1 VNKNEQKRLPHQS
14 RFSTGGTKNARI
26 RGVGFQNAKKDR
38 LPHPSRF
45 STDGS
50 YERTVPLRRLFC
62 LSGSAFGGISQLNVT
77 SDLAHKKEKA
87 DHRHGEWGARASL
100 QKACNSFVVKILTS
114 NPYALK
120 ILQTLF
126 AKPAPVKAF
135 QRDTGR
141 GVPTSIPKIPK
152 MASRKNA

>member
-1 VNKNEQKRLPHQS
+1 VNEKAAPSVAVFDGWEQRRHAQWPGIFFDL
-14 RFSTGGTKNARI
+14 
-26 RGVGFQNAKKDR
+26 
-38 LPHPSRF
+38 
-45 STDGS
+45 
-50 YERTVPLRRLFC
+50 RTPIVDFP
-62 LSGSAFGGISQLNVT
+62 QLNVT

-100 QKACNSFVVKILTS
+100 QKSCNPFVVKILTS

-135 QRDTGR
+135 QRDRGR
-141 GVPTSIPKIPK
+141 GVPTSIPKFPK
-152 MASRKNA
+152 WSRARTHNSTQSENIFSPEFDRGFSFANLRALSGKSF